1 MRAAETAAA
10 VMGMRV
16 VVPVGVQVVVERR
29 DGSAKS
35 RRRAQ
40 CHRLAGWA
48 RMPRIYVACSDS
60 GIEGE
65 AGGVCGMECCERGLQ
80 AAPLG
85 EAGSAAV
92 QSEVVMVGAEGV
104 GSEEER
110 LDRGGR
116 E

>member
-1 MRAAETAAA
+1 MPSR
-10 VMGMRV
+10 G
-16 VVPVGVQVVVERR
+16 VERNVI
-29 DGSAKS
+29 DWLGGLA
-35 RRRAQ
+35 
-40 CHRLAGWA
+40 CHA
-48 RMPRIYVACSDS
+48 YVACSDS